1 MHTQCRMVNSLDQLC
16 AGETRAGSIIP
27 DLTKAAQL
35 HLHPVE
41 WVCLPVHKTLG
52 SMCFKKKSHASP
64 VPNQIWFGLPMHSP
78 KIDFLSP
85 QTNNMSNPS
94 RNNNKLEKSEL
105 EPGYTGFWGRFWFQF
120 WKNIQSSELAIW
132 VPVNQTKNQN
142 QNQNLSQTKTLV
154 YTHLIMMVKRLRNWG
169 VMNLW
174 RKSTTAVKK
183 DFCDSFKDEFLWWW
197 VASGNITSHFSLYFL
212 YRGSLFLFR
221 SRHWKFETMVT
232 LSTWQL
238 VWNWHLKK
246 KNPLSWPSQ
255 RHAHAS

>member
-1 MHTQCRMVNSLDQLC
+1 
-16 AGETRAGSIIP
+16 
-27 DLTKAAQL
+27 
-35 HLHPVE
+35 
-41 WVCLPVHKTLG
+41 
-52 SMCFKKKSHASP
+52 
-64 VPNQIWFGLPMHSP
+64 MHSP

-142 QNQNLSQTKTLV
+142 QIQNLSQTKTLV

-221 SRHWKFETMVT
+221 I
-232 LSTWQL
+232 
-238 VWNWHLKK
+238 
-246 KNPLSWPSQ
+246 
-255 RHAHAS
+255 